1 MIRNDFV
8 SNSSSSSFLV
18 GFVTREDFDK
28 FKNKILDEWGR
39 DNKFGKL
46 LERYFENNIR
56 DKDNYDEDEDKVK
69 KYEVLFGGI
78 YSSTEDDF
86 ETLAP
91 GLLVYDHV
99 WYSDGN
105 EGIQLI
111 YD

>member
-1 MIRNDFV
+1 MLRNDFV

-18 GFVTREDFDK
+18 GFVIREEFDK

-46 LERYFENNIR
+46 LEQYFENNIQ
-56 DKDNYDEDEDKVK
+56 DKDDYDEDRVK
-69 KYEVLFGGI
+69 KYDVLFRGL
-78 YSSTEDDF
+78 YQSTEDRF

-91 GLLVYDHV
+91 GLLIYENIIHD
-99 WYSDGN
+99 YEN

>member
-1 MIRNDFV
+1 MVRSDFV
-8 SNSSSSSFLV
+8 SNSSSSSFVV
-18 GFVTREDFDK
+18 GFVTKKDFND

-46 LERYFENNIR
+46 LEQYFENNVQ
-56 DKDNYDEDEDKVK
+56 DKYDYDEDKVD
-69 KYEVLFGGI
+69 KYEVLLRGL
-78 YSSTEDDF
+78 YQSTEDDF

-91 GLLVYDHV
+91 GLLVYENIPYGDE
-99 WYSDGN
+99 N

>member
-8 SNSSSSSFLV
+8 SNSSSSSFVV
-18 GFVTREDFDK
+18 GFVTKKDFVD

-46 LERYFENNIR
+46 LEQYFENNIQ
-56 DKDNYDEDEDKVK
+56 DKDDYDEERVD
-69 KYEVLFGGI
+69 KYEVLLRGL
-78 YSSTEDDF
+78 YQSTEDDF

-91 GLLVYDHV
+91 GLLVYEHISYGDE
-99 WYSDGN
+99 N
-105 EGIQLI
+105 EGIQLL